1 MCSACQHVCTMHQE
15 LLQCACVRVSRALP
29 MTLCNCSPDTLS
41 CPPMNHCSLPCVRSQ
56 SCTRSNSLDHL
67 SRARANSPQN
77 RSGYSRLF
85 LYHAAWSSL
94 TCLSSILRQTSRTSS
109 AHSNSYSYA
118 LAKTS
123 ARSAPPQEV
132 TRLFLSSPDKC
143 SIPNRNIPIPN
154 LIFHFPT
161 YEQASTKL
169 CTQLHDA
176 TLTKT
181 AIKYL

>member
-1 MCSACQHVCTMHQE
+1 MWQVCPACQHVCTTYQE

-29 MTLCNCSPDTLS
+29 MTLRNCSPDTLS

-77 RSGYSRLF
+77 RSGYSRLS
-85 LYHAAWSSL
+85 LDHAAWSSL

-123 ARSAPPQEV
+123 ARSAPV
-132 TRLFLSSPDKC
+132 SCSKRTATRSHSAVPRATRD
-143 SIPNRNIPIPN
+143 RN
-154 LIFHFPT
+154 T
-161 YEQASTKL
+161 TAYEYHYNSMNN
-169 CTQLHDA
+169 
-176 TLTKT
+176 
-181 AIKYL
+181 IKN

>member
-1 MCSACQHVCTMHQE
+1 MGKLGLGINLGGGLERRVWQVYSACQHVCTVHQE

-77 RSGYSRLF
+77 RSGYSRLS

-94 TCLSSILRQTSRTSS
+94 TCLSRTDSGK
-109 AHSNSYSYA
+109 YSYLSCGCFVLAYHA
-118 LAKTS
+118 LPSVPASLMLRELHRKT
-123 ARSAPPQEV
+123 Q
-132 TRLFLSSPDKC
+132 
-143 SIPNRNIPIPN
+143 
-154 LIFHFPT
+154 
-161 YEQASTKL
+161 
-169 CTQLHDA
+169 TQ
-176 TLTKT
+176 
-181 AIKYL
+181 